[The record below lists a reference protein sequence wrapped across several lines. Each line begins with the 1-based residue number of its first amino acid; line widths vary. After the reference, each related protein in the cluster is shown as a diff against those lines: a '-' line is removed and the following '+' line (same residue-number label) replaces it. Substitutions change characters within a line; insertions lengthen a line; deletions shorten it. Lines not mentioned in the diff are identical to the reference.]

1 MKQTVFNRES
11 RELSNEPW
19 NSSFDPRTK
28 VDNVKEEGND
38 DGNDDWKELQVW
50 LVTKIPKKWKIAR

>member
-1 MKQTVFNRES
+1 MKHTVFNREA

-28 VDNVKEEGND
+28 VDSVKEE
-38 DGNDDWKELQVW
+38 GNDDWKELQFW
-50 LVTKIPKKWKIAR
+50 LVTKIPKKLKTSR